1 MSDPYSSKRTVID
14 LRGFWNRL
22 LFVDLS
28 HREIWTDSLSED
40 LWERYIGGVG
50 LGAYLFTKY
59 GGNFDPFSDKNP
71 IIITTGP
78 LVGTAFPNSG
88 RHEVVSRSPLTTF
101 LGESN
106 SGGRFGFELKRS
118 GLDGIILTGISDVPV
133 SIFIDDGEFRIEET
147 PELWGLDIYQTQDA
161 IRKRGNYSVMCIGPA
176 GEKRVLFS
184 SIMNDEGRAAGRTG
198 LGAVMGSKRVKAIA
212 VHGKKIVEVND
223 RIEYNRAVK
232 EASKSIMES
241 PVVSG
246 FRSYGSMIWMDGGIG
261 FNDIPANYF
270 MDRSFQFDDLSSIK
284 FHEEYQVSSYNCA
297 ACVIGCG
304 RTVRYNGLTVDGP
317 EYETVAALGPLL
329 GNTSFQNIVEWNH
342 EINRLGMDTI
352 STGVIISAIRHFLK
366 AGLID
371 DAAIGSYYSD
381 NFSGINRMI
390 QDIAMRNGPGNA
402 IADGLYRY
410 ATSLGIDRD
419 LIATVKGLEIPL
431 HDPRAFKAQ
440 GIVYATSTRGADH
453 MQGDM
458 YQIDIG
464 GDHPDIGIVAGDRFS
479 IDSDERVRTIIRTQ
493 DFRQV
498 YNSLIIC
505 YYAQP
510 DPDLIA
516 RAYSLATGFSA
527 SIRDLVDRGS
537 EIINL
542 KRKINEDL
550 GLRPEEDWLPVLVR
564 KPIEG
569 EPQESG
575 TTDEELISVL
585 QRYYRLRGW
594 GKYRPPQR

>member
-1 MSDPYSSKRTVID
+1 MID
-14 LRGFWNRL
+14 LGGFWNKL
-22 LFVDLS
+22 IFVDLS
-28 HREIWTDSLSED
+28 GRDVWFDGLSED
-40 LWERYIGGVG
+40 LWEKYMGGVG
-50 LGAYLFTKY
+50 LGSYLFTKY
-59 GGNFDPFSDKNP
+59 GGNFDPFSEKNP
-71 IIITTGP
+71 IIIMTGP

-118 GLDGIILTGISDVPV
+118 GSDGMVITGKSDVPV
-133 SIFIDDGEFRIEET
+133 SIFIDDGDVRLAET
-147 PELWGLDIYQTQDA
+147 PDLWGLDIYETQA
-161 IRKRGNYSVMCIGPA
+161 KMKKEKNYSVMCIGPA
-176 GEKRVLFS
+176 GENRVLFS

-198 LGAVMGSKRVKAIA
+198 LGAVMGSKKLKAIA
-212 VHGKKIVEVND
+212 VYGRKIVEVNN
-223 RIEYNRAVK
+223 RAEYNRIVK
-232 EASKSIMES
+232 EASKSIIES

-270 MDRSFQFDDLSSIK
+270 MDRNFQFDDLSSIK
-284 FHEEYQVSSYNCA
+284 FHEEYSVSSYNCA

-329 GNTSFQNIVEWNH
+329 GNTSFQKIIEWNH

-352 STGVIISAIRHFLK
+352 STGVIVSAIRHFIK
-366 AGLID
+366 AGLVND
-371 DAAIGSYYSD
+371 GSVESYYSGS
-381 NFSGINRMI
+381 FEKIGQMI
-390 QDIAMRNGPGNA
+390 QDIAMRRGSGDR
-402 IADGLYRY
+402 IADGLYRF
-410 ATSLGIDRD
+410 ASSLGIDRD

-464 GDHPDIGIVAGDRFS
+464 GDHPDLGIVSGDRFS
-479 IDSDERVRTIIRTQ
+479 VDSDDRVRTVIRTQ

-510 DPDLIA
+510 DPETIA
-516 RAYSLATGFSA
+516 KAYALATGFDS
-527 SIRDLVDRGS
+527 SIKDLVDRGS

-542 KRKINEDL
+542 KRRINEGL
-550 GLRPEEDWLPVLVR
+550 GMRPEDDWLPAIVR
-564 KPIEG
+564 MPIEG
-569 EPQESG
+569 ESPESG
-575 TTDEELISVL
+575 TSDEELISAI

-594 GKYRPPQR
+594 GRYRPPVR